1 MVETGVAG
9 FDYFNWIILPLLI
22 FIARMSDV
30 SLATLRHIFMTKGLK
45 TIVPVMSFFEVL
57 IWLVAITQIIQN
69 LKNPVCY
76 IAFAGGFAAGT
87 YVGMVIEEK
96 LAIGMQVVRIIT
108 NQDCEHLIMS
118 LKAKGH
124 GVTIVPAQGAMGP
137 VKMIF
142 TIVKR
147 KSINDVVQQIA
158 RHNPSAFFSVEDIK
172 NTNQGVFSS
181 KVGSLSYIRRI
192 FPGGKS
198 K

>member
-1 MVETGVAG
+1 MT
-9 FDYFNWIILPLLI
+9 
-22 FIARMSDV
+22 DV
-30 SLATLRHIFMTKGLK
+30 SMATMRHIFMTKGLK
-45 TIVPVMSFFEVL
+45 RVVPIMSFFEVL

-69 LKNPVCY
+69 LRNPACY

-87 YVGMVIEEK
+87 YLGMVIEER
-96 LAIGMQVVRIIT
+96 LAIGLQVVRIIT
-108 NQDCEHLIMS
+108 NQDYDQLIIS
-118 LKAKGH
+118 LKSSGH

-147 KSINDVVQQIA
+147 KNVEEVIQLITLY
-158 RHNPSAFFSVEDIK
+158 NPNAFFSVEDIRD
-172 NTNQGVFSS
+172 TGQGVFSGNTG
-181 KVGSLSYIRRI
+181 KISYFRKI